1 MSMDMGLGFIGTYIT
16 AAEIV
21 GKTPTLTIERVT
33 LEEVESMKKDDGDV
47 GRGMIRLASWRRDKD
62 KDQFEGEE

>member
-1 MSMDMGLGFIGTYIT
+1 MEPELDALENS
-16 AAEIV
+16 
-21 GKTPTLTIERVT
+21 
-33 LEEVESMKKDDGDV
+33 LEEVVGANYEQDDDDKDDGDV